1 MKLAAVQLKAGADRS
16 ETIRRA
22 EALVDD
28 AAAQGARIVL
38 LPEMF
43 AVPFVQPEPDPDYFA
58 HAEALDGPSNAMA
71 AAAARRHGITVVS
84 SVFEASAVP
93 GVYHNTACTYV
104 GGELRSVY
112 RKSHLPFSNG
122 FPEKFYFRPG
132 ETPPEVVDT
141 GETRVGTVICYER
154 HFPEL
159 SRTVALGGG
168 SVLCVPVAS
177 ASAPMKE
184 VFQLELRAHAV
195 FNSMFVVC
203 ANRHGVE
210 GTKEYFGLSAVYGP
224 SGEILAT
231 APDDADGLAL
241 AEVDLAQVDEI
252 RRRRPFLRDRRPEL
266 YGRVSAAQTA
276 PTTELS

>member
-1 MKLAAVQLKAGADRS
+1 MKLAAVQLRASDDRA
-16 ETIRRA
+16 ETIARA

-28 AAAQGARIVL
+28 AASRGARVVL
-38 LPEMF
+38 LPEML
-43 AVPFVQPEPDPDYFA
+43 AVPFVQPDPDPEYFV
-58 HAEALDGPSNAMA
+58 HAETLDGPSNAMA
-71 AAAARRHGITVVS
+71 AEASRRHGITVVS

-104 GGELRSVY
+104 EGELRSTY

-132 ETPPEVVDT
+132 EVEPPVVQT
-141 GETRVGTVICYER
+141 GEIGVGTIICYER

-159 SRTVALGGG
+159 SRTVAIRGG

-195 FNSMFVVC
+195 FNSMYVIC
-203 ANRHGVE
+203 ANRYGLE
-210 GTKEYFGLSAVYGP
+210 GSKDYFGLSAIYGP
-224 SGEILAT
+224 NGEVLDT
-231 APDDADGLAL
+231 APDGVDGLAI
-241 AEVDLAQVDEI
+241 AEVDPAEI
-252 RRRRPFLRDRRPEL
+252 AEVRRRRPFLRDRRPEL
-266 YGRVSAAQTA
+266 YWRLNSAQNDAATL
-276 PTTELS
+276 P

>member
-1 MKLAAVQLKAGADRS
+1 MKLAAVQLKAGDDRS
-16 ETIRRA
+16 ETIGRA
-22 EALVDD
+22 AALVDD

-43 AVPFVQPEPDPDYFA
+43 AVPFVQPEPDPDYFV
-58 HAEALDGPSNAMA
+58 HAESLDGPSNAMA
-71 AAAARRHGITVVS
+71 ADASRRHGITVVS

-195 FNSMFVVC
+195 FNSMFVIC

-224 SGEILAT
+224 NGEVLAT

-266 YGRVSAAQTA
+266 YGRVSAAQIA
-276 PTTELS
+276 PTELS

>member
-1 MKLAAVQLKAGADRS
+1 MKLAAVQLRASDDRA
-16 ETIRRA
+16 ETIVRA

-28 AAAQGARIVL
+28 AARQGAGIVL

-43 AVPFVQPEPDPDYFA
+43 AVPFVQPDPDPDYFV
-58 HAEALDGPSNAMA
+58 HAEALDGPSNTMA
-71 AAAARRHGITVVS
+71 AEASRRHGITVVS
-84 SVFEASAVP
+84 SVFEASGVP

-132 ETPPEVVDT
+132 ESEPEVVQT
-141 GETRVGTVICYER
+141 GETGVGTIICYER

-159 SRTVALGGG
+159 SRVVALRGG

-195 FNSMFVVC
+195 FNSMFVIC
-203 ANRHGVE
+203 ANRFGAEGV
-210 GTKEYFGLSAVYGP
+210 KEYFGLSAIYGP
-224 SGEILAT
+224 NGEVLAT
-231 APDDADGLAL
+231 APDDADGLAI
-241 AEVDLAQVDEI
+241 AEVDLAQVDEV

-266 YGRVSAAQTA
+266 YGRLASAQN
-276 PTTELS
+276 TEA